1 MGCHGGELVITFIL
15 SKINPIIQKQ
25 NNVGLIE
32 MMAWVYWEI
41 CQDQILKERKKIVK
55 IFKSFGLSINVTI
68 NVTSANY
75 LDVNFD
81 LTTDIHKLWWFVN
94 FIYYL
99 VFTDISIM
107 VINRMI
113 SLFTL
118 ITFQPSPII
127 VQQISLLYT
136 P

>member
-1 MGCHGGELVITFIL
+1 MGYHGGELVITFIL

-55 IFKSFGLSINVTI
+55 IFKGFGLSINVTI

-81 LTTDIHKLWWFVN
+81 LTTDIHKL
-94 FIYYL
+94 
-99 VFTDISIM
+99 
-107 VINRMI
+107 
-113 SLFTL
+113 
-118 ITFQPSPII
+118 
-127 VQQISLLYT
+127 
-136 P
+136 